1 MLELTR
7 TNNPVL
13 ISWLLSRLE
22 EKGIPAFV
30 LDTHT
35 SVLEG
40 SISAIERRVMVD
52 DSDIA
57 GARVVLWEA
66 AAHEKAHEEASE
78 TETP

>member
-22 EKGIPAFV
+22 EKGIPAVV

-40 SISAIERRVMVD
+40 SISAIERRVMID
-52 DSDIA
+52 EADIA
-57 GARVVLWEA
+57 GARIVLWEA
-66 AAHEKAHEEASE
+66 AAHEKAAENTSDK
-78 TETP
+78 T

>member
-22 EKGIPAFV
+22 EKGIPAVV

-66 AAHEKAHEEASE
+66 AAYEKAHEEASE
-78 TETP
+78 TEMP